1 MQAMFTGA
9 ETVAW
14 WTMVGNKKA
23 NVGPQRVSVRGLY
36 RVLLIPIEPCSP

>member
-23 NVGPQRVSVRGLY
+23 NVAFLSRVYIS
-36 RVLLIPIEPCSP
+36 